1 MRIRVKICGL
11 TRRDD
16 AVAAADLGADA
27 LGFNFVARSPR
38 RVDPE
43 QAARIVEELPPFVTR
58 VGVFADAPIDEMIRI
73 AGLAGMQLLQ
83 LHGHEEPEACAAIP
97 MPWFKA
103 LRVDD
108 AFRPRDALRWG
119 LAPVL
124 LDGAAG
130 ESLGG
135 GGRPFDWS
143 RAREVSQRVRVIV
156 AGGLDPDNVA
166 AAIRAG
172 LPWGVDVAG
181 GVETSPGVK
190 DRRRMALFIR
200 RAVTAG
206 LEEQGS

>member
-27 LGFNFVARSPR
+27 LGFNFVAGSPR
-38 RVDPE
+38 RVEPE

-58 VGVFADAPIDEMIRI
+58 VGVFADAAVDEMIRI
-73 AGLAGMQLLQ
+73 ATLAGIQLLQ
-83 LHGHEEPEACAAIP
+83 LHGHEDPDVCAAIP

-108 AFRPRDALRWG
+108 SFRPRDALRWG

-130 ESLGG
+130 ARLGG

-143 RAREVSQRVRVIV
+143 RAREVTQRLRVIV

-166 AAIRAG
+166 EAIRAS

-181 GVETSPGVK
+181 GIEASPGVK

-206 LEEQGS
+206 LEEKGS